1 MPLDVSKYLEVKKKR
16 NLKGAVMSLFG
27 TICGLFIK
35 NACEEYLKKEEIDLQ
50 DLNKSKKKLRKKLRN
65 FLASGW
71 WTLICLFLM
80 PIGFVLGCSLILVS
94 SFFISLLFN
103 EVVQVPACTVLV
115 ITFLAFSF
123 FSLKKAYKAID
134 KKCDFIF
141 SRTRKIC
148 DRKIKIKEAMEKKKY
163 EEEQEK
169 QRTVQKSSYTNT
181 STTNNDNANKDT
193 EALIGCLIWTGLI
206 IYICWLNNFH
216 YFKTAQPNKLIV
228 HDKLIDRFRTIEITE
243 IKNINLLWRL
253 AWRFK
258 YIESDIP
265 CSLIRIDKYKQ
276 EADFIRFKSCNAK

>member
-16 NLKGAVMSLFG
+16 NLKGAIMSLFG

-50 DLNKSKKKLRKKLRN
+50 DLGKSKKKLRKKLRN

-71 WTLICLFLM
+71 WTLICLFLI
-80 PIGFVLGCSLILVS
+80 PTGFVLGLLIIGGLT
-94 SFFISLLFN
+94 FLISLLFN
-103 EVVQVPACTVLV
+103 ETIQVLAWSILFVVSLV
-115 ITFLAFSF
+115 FSF
-123 FSLKKAYKAID
+123 LGVKKAYKAID
-134 KKCDFIF
+134 KKCDFVF
-141 SRTRKIC
+141 SRTKKIC

-163 EEEQEK
+163 KEEQEK
-169 QRTVQKSSYTNT
+169 QKAVQKSSYTNT
-181 STTNNDNANKDT
+181 STINNGNANKDA
-193 EALIGCLIWTGLI
+193 EALIGCLIWIGLI

-228 HDKLIDRFRTIEITE
+228 HDKLIDRFKTIEITE
-243 IKNINLLWRL
+243 TKNINLLWRL

-265 CSLIRIDKYKQ
+265 CSLIRIDKFKQ